1 MRTNPWNK
9 YEQKDMKKRK
19 EQEVLYYVF
28 SNGQRSKSMIWSELR
43 SQSFPPYALV
53 WTSGM
58 SGWKQLGQYIGN
70 RRPAMSLR
78 KKEVNESSVSR
89 GLVVSLLQRM
99 AAAMLDLMILL
110 TMLYVFRVLFLMLYA
125 PGSAEASITFL
136 FRLKLQPPLIVLVTT
151 FYLLAAWAYF
161 VLFESSRLKA
171 TPGKLLFR
179 LQVVS
184 ASCERVS
191 LAQVTIRYWSKL
203 LSILTLLLGF
213 FMILW
218 NPQRQSLHDMFSDTY
233 VIKTDKWVV

>member
-1 MRTNPWNK
+1 
-9 YEQKDMKKRK
+9 MKKHK
-19 EQEVLYYVF
+19 EQEGLYYVF
-28 SNGQRSKSMIWSELR
+28 NNGQRSKSMRWSKLQ

-53 WTSGM
+53 WTRGM

-70 RRPAMSLR
+70 RRPPKSR
-78 KKEVNESSVSR
+78 SNIEVYESYGSR
-89 GLVVSLLQRM
+89 TLLISLLHRM
-99 AAAMLDLMILL
+99 VAALLDLLL
-110 TMLYVFRVLFLMLYA
+110 LLIMLYLFRVLFLLAYA
-125 PGSAEASITFL
+125 SANSDAAFAFL
-136 FRLKLQPPLIVLVTT
+136 FRFELPSVLKGLIAI
-151 FYLLAAWAYF
+151 FYLLAAWTYF
-161 VLFESSRLKA
+161 ALFESSRLKA